1 VSAFTDERREG
12 SRYLEALREHW
23 RLIAVLVVV
32 AVAVAGA
39 YSVTAS
45 KRYEA
50 SADLSVTPIPA
61 DDETFIGI
69 DVLRQSGDPTRSVVT
84 AARLV
89 KTRDVA
95 ARVSARLGFKHGN
108 PLASVEVKPV
118 GQANIVTIVGKG
130 GTPEAASSIANAF
143 ADEAIAD
150 RKEKFQSELR
160 SAIGQLRRR
169 LDAVQR
175 VRPDSIEA
183 LALQERLAVLN
194 SLLGVNDPTLS
205 ILNRATPP
213 SSPVWPKPKLSIA
226 VALFTALLLGTGAA
240 VALELINPRVSR
252 EDELLFAQRLPI
264 LARVPRL
271 RQQEARGYL
280 AGRGPLPAE
289 AWEAYRT
296 LRANLAGGVDEA
308 GMPRS
313 ILVTSAIPG
322 EGKTMTAVNLAI
334 TLASGG
340 MRVVLVDGD
349 LRRPMLATVFG
360 LASPGSGFADLFVRD
375 SHDDGILI
383 PAGDREKQLRL
394 VLATPEHAHLVD
406 MLQPRRVTR
415 ALNWLKH
422 RADVVVIDSP
432 ALTEVADA
440 LTLADAVDAVLIAV
454 RLGHTRRDRLHEL
467 RRILAQR
474 GIAPSGF
481 VVTTRE
487 RSRRPRYDRYPTEAV
502 QHEFAAGVGGR
513 IDPQAEDKQLH
524 SA

>member
-12 SRYLEALREHW
+12 SRYLDALRQHW
-23 RLIAVLVVV
+23 RLIAVLVVI
-32 AVAVAGA
+32 AVAVAGL
-39 YSVTAS
+39 YSVTAA

-50 SADLSVTPIPA
+50 SADLLVSPISA
-61 DDETFIGI
+61 DDDTFIGI

-89 KTRDVA
+89 KTQDVA
-95 ARVSARLGFKHGN
+95 AGVKARLGLEHSN
-108 PLASVEVKPV
+108 PLARVEVKPV

-130 GTPEAASSIANAF
+130 GTPEEASTIANAF
-143 ADEAIAD
+143 ADETIA
-150 RKEKFQSELR
+150 KQKAKFQSELGT
-160 SAIGQLRRR
+160 AVAGLRRR
-169 LDAVQR
+169 LDAIQR

-183 LALQERLAVLN
+183 LTLQERLAVLN
-194 SLLGVNDPTLS
+194 SLLGSEDPTLS

-213 SSPVWPKPKLSIA
+213 STPAWPKPKLSIA
-226 VALFTALLLGTGAA
+226 VAMLTALLLGTGLA
-240 VALELINPRVSR
+240 VSLELINPRVSR

-271 RQQEARGYL
+271 RQHEVRGYL
-280 AGRGPLPAE
+280 AGRGRLPAE

-296 LRANLAGGVDEA
+296 LRANLASGVDEA
-308 GMPRS
+308 GMPRT

-322 EGKTMTAVNLAI
+322 EGKTLTAVNLAI

-375 SHDDGILI
+375 THDDRILI
-383 PAGDREKQLRL
+383 PAGDREKMLRL
-394 VLATPEHAHLVD
+394 VLATPERAHLVD
-406 MLQPRRVTR
+406 MLQMRRVTR

-440 LTLADAVDAVLIAV
+440 LTLADAVDAVVIAV
-454 RLGHTRRDRLHEL
+454 RLGHTRRDMLHEL
-467 RRILAQR
+467 RRVLAQR
-474 GIAPSGF
+474 GVAPLGF

-487 RSRRPRYDRYPTEAV
+487 RPGRQPYGYDSTEAV
-502 QHEFAAGVGGR
+502 ENEFVAGVVGP
-513 IDPQAEDKQLH
+513 IDPLAENKQLH